1 LLELMLT
8 GERISADEALKLGFI
23 NYVVSQDKLDEKV
36 NEVVLKLLK
45 KSPAILRLGRRAYY
59 LSSMLSINTMAE
71 DLVEG
76 VMAFFQK
83 REPEWKGR

>member
-1 LLELMLT
+1 
-8 GERISADEALKLGFI
+8 
-23 NYVVSQDKLDEKV
+23 
-36 NEVVLKLLK
+36 
-45 KSPAILRLGRRAYY
+45 
-59 LSSMLSINTMAE
+59 MLSINTMAE